1 MKVSLK
7 GPLVFVVLSLGGCT
21 SISVEPMNSTAKIEH
36 ACIQENSKVIR
47 GDMLPTIQKGFK
59 NHGISTK
66 VYRDNV
72 PESCEYVVTYTA
84 TQTWDMAMVLKDAEI
99 WIHKS
104 GVQVAYGNY
113 HLKGGGGFSLMKW
126 QGAEKKIL
134 PMIDELLAGYNE

>member
-1 MKVSLK
+1 MKISIKKALALVSLT
-7 GPLVFVVLSLGGCT
+7 LAGCT
-21 SISVEPMNSTAKIEH
+21 SISVERPNSVEKIEY
-36 ACIQENSKVIR
+36 ACIKENPKVIR

-59 NHGISTK
+59 KHGIETK
-66 VYRDNV
+66 VYWDI

-126 QGAEKKIL
+126 QGAEKKL
-134 PMIDELLAGYNE
+134 MPMIDKMLAGYGQ

>member
-7 GPLVFVVLSLGGCT
+7 IAMAFVGISLGGCT
-21 SISVEPMNSTAKIEH
+21 SILVEPMVGMPKMEH
-36 ACIQENSKVIR
+36 ACIQENPKVIR
-47 GDMLPTIQKGFK
+47 SDMLPTIQKGFS
-59 NHGISTK
+59 NHGISTT
-66 VYRDNV
+66 VYRDKL

-104 GVQVAYGNY
+104 GEQVAYGNY
-113 HLKGGGGFSLMKW
+113 HLRGGGGFSLMKW

-134 PMIDELLAGYNE
+134 PMIEKLLAEYGN